1 MVDTINLIGS
11 IILSL
16 VFTSLGIFMVFLHI
30 PKSDDLKYYRY
41 SRLTLGVAFFI
52 FAFYCASRPF
62 IASNT
67 DKFTDFSLQMLFS
80 LVFSWLTYSAF
91 LFLIYAERFKRRK
104 FFLDG
109 IIPVTLMLISVILGL
124 RFPHLQE
131 VNSVI
136 FGVIFGGKCIWMASN
151 CLLEYRRCT
160 RDLDNYYENAP
171 DIRWMNILIWLTMI
185 LSVLT
190 IVHFYVKIIH
200 IVYYPLFIVTY
211 FFMTMK
217 MINYLPVR
225 ISALRQESVKIE
237 EEVQEKKKL
246 PVDLKDKLEP
256 SVSKWI
262 EQKKYLH
269 PELTIKDVAS
279 EIGTNHNYLS
289 KYLNSVLGMSFS
301 TWLHTLRIEESK
313 ALLCSADKISIEEV
327 GRKVGIPEIYNYSR
341 WFKAVTGMTPQQYRK
356 SNTQK

>member
-151 CLLEYRRCT
+151 CLL
-160 RDLDNYYENAP
+160 
-171 DIRWMNILIWLTMI
+171 
-185 LSVLT
+185 
-190 IVHFYVKIIH
+190 
-200 IVYYPLFIVTY
+200 
-211 FFMTMK
+211 
-217 MINYLPVR
+217 
-225 ISALRQESVKIE
+225 
-237 EEVQEKKKL
+237 
-246 PVDLKDKLEP
+246 
-256 SVSKWI
+256 
-262 EQKKYLH
+262 
-269 PELTIKDVAS
+269 
-279 EIGTNHNYLS
+279 
-289 KYLNSVLGMSFS
+289 
-301 TWLHTLRIEESK
+301 
-313 ALLCSADKISIEEV
+313 
-327 GRKVGIPEIYNYSR
+327 
-341 WFKAVTGMTPQQYRK
+341 
-356 SNTQK
+356 